1 MLDLLIFQVR
11 SPGISVVTPIKC
23 YFFPAAFLYG
33 WQVAGD
39 GEKLNEYFK
48 VKLLSSNSA
57 K

>member
-1 MLDLLIFQVR
+1 MCDLLIFQVR
-11 SPGISVVTPIKC
+11 SPVISIVVPIII
-23 YFFPAAFLYG
+23 FSGSTFLR
-33 WQVAGD
+33 VAGD